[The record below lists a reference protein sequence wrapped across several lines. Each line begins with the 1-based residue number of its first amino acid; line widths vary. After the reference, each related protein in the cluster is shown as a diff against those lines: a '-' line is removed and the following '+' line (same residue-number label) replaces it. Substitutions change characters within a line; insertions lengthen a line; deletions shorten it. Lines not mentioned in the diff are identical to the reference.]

1 MNLSLLPTSPLL
13 TILLK
18 WTCLLAM
25 GWLAQAALRNSHA
38 RWRLMLWRG
47 ILCCGLALPVAQ
59 FLSLPGFSIPVG
71 RSIVM
76 PDETPVSPAPPRI
89 SSPAQ
94 SKTAESTP
102 ASPQVEAGTTIS
114 SSMKASGSVNPSR
127 HVSWRTALLLIWAGG
142 CAWGFLRLFGWHRQI
157 FRLRRESRAPSPE
170 VQGIAKQIQVQLNI
184 RSEVEVRISDAV
196 TSPFVCGVT
205 KPMVLL
211 PRALA
216 EDLSLAEVSALLSH
230 EFAHLRRGDLIWC
243 VAWRW
248 MKTVCWFHPL
258 VWRVPAAHNLAC
270 EQEADRVAS
279 SQLRESEPYMQM
291 LARLALRILALPAVE
306 TQLTLNGGSQIA
318 QRLKHLGLR
327 KTNWSWRHSAAGFGL
342 VALLFAITAGSRFSN
357 AQEAG
362 GRSSTPVQFKNV
374 LVVVQDE
381 DGKPI
386 EGATISPEG
395 FRVKGIHKASAYPW
409 NRTLWGA
416 PTKTVTDSE
425 GKAYIKYPVM
435 GIPDEKELTGELFFS
450 VSHPGFVT
458 VRPQEY
464 SVDSPEAP
472 IRLPRG
478 IQLTVSGYFGSDHQP
493 VTNLVPVIN
502 QEMAH
507 PKDWEKN
514 DDGSFT
520 FGKLSAG
527 GHLLQLM
534 GQLPSGEIVY
544 SETKAFDA
552 ESGKEYSFNLEMKPG
567 IRLEGRLDNRVP
579 RPVKNG
585 RVLIMVRPPEF
596 PAWTNWEEVNPVFK
610 KYQDVNFWRS
620 YRPIAEDGTFVFE
633 SIPRGGLDVIV
644 HGDGFVSKD
653 GGEFVNTDGTQ
664 VHNFAVPQAFVLETP
679 VTRIEVQTEPTAT
692 VEVVTRTKGGKPIE
706 GATVYLNPNV
716 IRIGGIFGLM
726 RTSSEEPL
734 RTVPSLPELRYSA
747 TTDENGIAVIRNVPA
762 ATGGM
767 DVGHPKFQLPLQDPK
782 GWRSRY
788 LHITCEPG
796 MTNKMELTLELK
808 GTDYIGSK

>member
-1 MNLSLLPTSPLL
+1 MNLSLLLTSPLL

-25 GWLAQAALRNSHA
+25 GWLVQAALRNSHA

-47 ILCCGLALPVAQ
+47 ILCCGLALPVVQ
-59 FLSLPGFSIPVG
+59 FLSLPGFNIPIT
-71 RSIVM
+71 RSIAM
-76 PDETPVSPAPPRI
+76 PDETPVLPAAPRI
-89 SSPAQ
+89 SSPTQ
-94 SKTAESTP
+94 SKTRESSP
-102 ASPQVEAGTTIS
+102 AAPKGEAATTIS
-114 SSMKASGSVNPSR
+114 SNMKVSGPAIPSR
-127 HVSWRTALLLIWAGG
+127 HVPWRTAFLLIWAGG
-142 CAWGFLRLFGWHRQI
+142 CAWGFMRLFGWQNQL

-170 VQGIAKQIQVQLNI
+170 VQRIAKQIHAALNM
-184 RSEVEVRISDAV
+184 RSHVEVRISDAV
-196 TSPFVCGVT
+196 TSPFVCGVMR
-205 KPMVLL
+205 PMVLL
-211 PRALA
+211 PGALA

-230 EFAHLRRGDLIWC
+230 EFAHLRRGDLVWC

-279 SQLRESEPYMQM
+279 SQLRESEPYTQM

-318 QRLKHLGLR
+318 RRLKHLGLR

-342 VALLFAITAGSRFSN
+342 MALLFVITAGSRFSD

-362 GRSSTPVQFKNV
+362 GQSSTPVEYKEM

-386 EGATISPEG
+386 EGATILPDG
-395 FRVKGIHKASAYPW
+395 FRVKGREVDAYNW
-409 NRTLWGA
+409 NKKLWGPPVKA
-416 PTKTVTDSE
+416 VTDSE
-425 GKAYIKYPVM
+425 GKAYVKYPVM
-435 GIPDEKELTGELFFS
+435 GVPEEKLLMSKLVFS

-464 SVDSPEAP
+464 SVDSPEEP

-478 IQLTVSGYFGSDHQP
+478 IRLTVSGYFGNDHQP
-493 VTNLVPVIN
+493 VTNLVPVIS

-507 PKDWEKN
+507 RTDWQQN

-520 FGKLSAG
+520 FSKVSAG
-527 GHLLQLM
+527 SHLLQLM
-534 GQLPSGEIVY
+534 GETPSGEIVY
-544 SETKAFDA
+544 SESKSFDA
-552 ESGKEYSFNLEMKPG
+552 EPGKDYSFNLEMKPG
-567 IRLEGRLDNRVP
+567 IRLEGRLDDRIP

-585 RVLIMVRPPEF
+585 RVIIMVRPPEF
-596 PAWTNWEEVNPVFK
+596 PAWTNGEEVDQAFK
-610 KYQDVNFWRS
+610 KYDYVRFWRS

-633 SIPRGGLDVIV
+633 SIPPGGLDVIV

-653 GGEFVNTDGTQ
+653 GGELVNSSGPGATK
-664 VHNFAVPQAFVLETP
+664 VRNFAVPQAFELEAP
-679 VTRIEVQTEPTAT
+679 VTRIDVQTEPTAT
-692 VEVVTRTKGGKPIE
+692 VEVTARTKDGKPIE

-716 IRIGGIFGLM
+716 LRINGIFGQV

-734 RTVPSLPELRYSA
+734 RSVPPLPELPYSA
-747 TTDENGIAVIRNVPA
+747 TTDKDGIAVVRNVPA
-762 ATGGM
+762 ITGGM
-767 DVGHPKFQLPLQDPK
+767 EVNHPDFQVPLQDS
-782 GWRSRY
+782 RTRY
-788 LHITCEPG
+788 LHITCEAG
-796 MTNKMELTLELK
+796 MTNKIELTLEPK
-808 GTDYIGSK
+808 GTDYIGSR